1 MLIGAMNPCPCG
13 NLGDPAAICV
23 CTSSAIQRYGKKVS
37 GPLLDRM
44 DIHIHVAREKVSG
57 ETRAALDITPIRRAI
72 AEARD
77 RQRQRLSSSGLMSNS
92 EITHRNIDTFCQL
105 EPSAETLLVAAVNQK
120 SLSLRSYHKI
130 KKIARTIA
138 DLAGS
143 EKIGDGHLAEALSLR
158 ISDTP
163 VANS

>member
-1 MLIGAMNPCPCG
+1 MLVGAMNPCPCG

-23 CTSSAIQRYGKKVS
+23 CTGSAIQRYAKKVS

-57 ETRAALDITPIRRAI
+57 ETHQALDIQTTRKAI
-72 AEARD
+72 AEAR
-77 RQRQRLSSSGLMSNS
+77 QRQQERFVGSGLISNS
-92 EITHRNIDTFCQL
+92 EISHRNIDTLCQL
-105 EPSAETLLVAAVNQK
+105 EPSAEQLLVSVVNQK

-138 DLAGS
+138 DLAGE
-143 EKIGDGHLAEALSLR
+143 EKIGESHLAEALALR
-158 ISDTP
+158 ISDMH
-163 VANS
+163 VVNN